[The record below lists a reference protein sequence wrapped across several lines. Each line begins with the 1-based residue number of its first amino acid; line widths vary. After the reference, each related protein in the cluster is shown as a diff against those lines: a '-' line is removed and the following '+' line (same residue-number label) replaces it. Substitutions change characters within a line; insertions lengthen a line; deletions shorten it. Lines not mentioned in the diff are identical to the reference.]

1 MYHDVWLPQD
11 AGASFMQ
18 PLRGK
23 KALTCILMY
32 NHDKPKMNKQH
43 FLHFQAFSKGN
54 LSFHLNN
61 VHFKDK
67 EFMCRMCHFKT
78 AYKGEYL
85 DQLRSTFRVRREGY
99 LCRAEPFK
107 LVPPFVIFFLL
118 FIRFFAECTCNHWKR
133 AEDAPGKS
141 CAWGGRIKTS
151 IVLIFLNKGTLSRS
165 IISVIMMS

>member
-1 MYHDVWLPQD
+1 M
-11 AGASFMQ
+11 
-18 PLRGK
+18 
-23 KALTCILMY
+23 
-32 NHDKPKMNKQH
+32 
-43 FLHFQAFSKGN
+43 HFQAFSKGN

-118 FIRFFAECTCNHWKR
+118 FIRFFLPSAHVITGNARRMHLANR
-133 AEDAPGKS
+133 A
-141 CAWGGRIKTS
+141 
-151 IVLIFLNKGTLSRS
+151 L
-165 IISVIMMS
+165 